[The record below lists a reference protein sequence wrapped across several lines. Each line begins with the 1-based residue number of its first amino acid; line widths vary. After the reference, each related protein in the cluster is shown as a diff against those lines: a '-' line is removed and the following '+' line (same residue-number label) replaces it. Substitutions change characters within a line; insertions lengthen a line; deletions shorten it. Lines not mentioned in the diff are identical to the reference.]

1 MTSRARLALLFS
13 LVGIIA
19 AACGGGEK
27 AAPDTTATA
36 DKAELPAAGTQTPDE
51 GGKVIAVEMVTDDK
65 GNNRF
70 IPSDFE
76 AKKGD
81 VIRFTLVQGVHNAH
95 FLPDSNPGLQG
106 LIATTQLLQLPGQSE
121 DIKVTWGPGTYYY
134 QCDPHALL
142 GMIGHLTVK

>member
-13 LVGIIA
+13 LVGIVA

-36 DKAELPAAGTQTPDE
+36 DPAELPAGGPQTPDE

>member
-1 MTSRARLALLFS
+1 MTAHARLALLFS
-13 LVGIIA
+13 LVGIVA

-36 DKAELPAAGTQTPDE
+36 VPAEQPAGGPQTPDE
-51 GGKVIAVEMVTDDK
+51 GGTVIAVEMVTDDK

-70 IPSDFE
+70 IPNDFE

-142 GMIGHLTVK
+142 GMIGHLTIK